1 MDCHLSRLL
10 LAFRR
15 SDLTAEDAASLDAH
29 LGGCAACSAAARRE
43 VAVDA
48 KIASAMTAVPVPT
61 GFRDR
66 LVRSV
71 EGVQRAAWRRRV
83 AASAGW
89 TALAAAVLVGFAGYS
104 WWTKP
109 TLDSYT
115 AGNEFDRQI
124 EYANADV
131 PAWLKAR
138 GLPEQLPFDFD
149 FRMPTLTGTAP
160 LHGRDVP
167 VLTLMNG
174 QHVARVFIARES
186 QFHLPPDKLIDAQ
199 TSRCKVTVA
208 RQGGFVYVVL
218 YTSDTLDVFLKPPG
232 PKA

>member
-1 MDCHLSRLL
+1 M

-48 KIASAMTAVPVPT
+48 KLASAMTAVPVPA

-66 LVRSV
+66 LVRSA

-89 TALAAAVLVGFAGYS
+89 TAVAAALLLGFAGYS

-109 TLDSYT
+109 ILDSY
-115 AGNEFDRQI
+115 AAANEFDRQF
-124 EYANADV
+124 EYASADV
-131 PAWLKAR
+131 PEWLKGR

-149 FRMPTLTGTAP
+149 LRLPAFTGTGT
-160 LHGRDVP
+160 LHGRDLP
-167 VLTLMNG
+167 VLTLVNG
-174 QHVARVFIARES
+174 PHVARVFIARES
-186 QFHLPPDKLIDAQ
+186 QFHLKSDKLIDAQ
-199 TSRCKVTVA
+199 TSRGKVTVA

-232 PKA
+232 QKA

>member
-1 MDCHLSRLL
+1 MNCHLSRMM

-29 LGGCAACSAAARRE
+29 LAGCPACAAAARRE
-43 VAVDA
+43 QAVDS
-48 KIASAMTAVPVPT
+48 KIASAMTAVSVPS

-66 LVRSV
+66 LLRSV
-71 EGVQRAAWRRRV
+71 EGAQQAAWRRRV

-89 TALAAAVLVGFAGYS
+89 TAVAAAVLVAFAGYS

-115 AGNEFDRQI
+115 AANEFDRQF
-124 EYANADV
+124 EYASADV
-131 PAWLKAR
+131 PAWLADR

-149 FRMPTLTGTAP
+149 FRMPTFTGTAH

-167 VLTLMNG
+167 VLTLVNG
-174 QHVARVFIARES
+174 PHVARVFIARES
-186 QFHLPPDKLIDAQ
+186 QFHIKPDKLIDAQ
-199 TSRCKVTVA
+199 TSRGKVTVA
-208 RQGGFVYVVL
+208 RRDGYVYVVL

-232 PKA
+232 QKA

>member
-1 MDCHLSRLL
+1 MDCHLSRLM

-15 SDLTAEDAASLDAH
+15 SDLTAEDAASLDTH
-29 LGGCAACSAAARRE
+29 LGGCPACAAAARRE
-43 VAVDA
+43 QAVDS
-48 KIASAMTAVPVPT
+48 KIASAMTAVPVPA

-66 LVRSV
+66 LVRSAD
-71 EGVQRAAWRRRV
+71 GVQRAAWRRRV

-89 TALAAAVLVGFAGYS
+89 SAVAAAVLVAFAGYS

-115 AGNEFDRQI
+115 AANEFDRQF
-124 EYANADV
+124 EYASADV
-131 PAWLKAR
+131 PEWLKGH

-149 FRMPTLTGTAP
+149 FRLPTFTGTAA

-167 VLTLMNG
+167 VFTMVNG

-186 QFHLPPDKLIDAQ
+186 SFHIHPDKLIDAQ
-199 TSRCKVTVA
+199 TSRGKVTVA
-208 RQGGFVYVVL
+208 RHGGFVFVVL
-218 YTSDTLDVFLKPPG
+218 YTSDTLDVFLLPPG
-232 PKA
+232 QKA